1 MTSAPPS
8 PAPEQLRLLDASGV
22 PLQFRLDASAR
33 RRGLAH
39 VAEIRRQLAEQAVRR
54 GTAEPQRHRPSRPA
68 PQKAA

>member
-22 PLQFRLDASAR
+22 PLQFRLDAGTR

-54 GTAEPQRHRPSRPA
+54 GSTEPRRPA
-68 PQKAA
+68 PRQAA